1 MKTERCRYRRIVWM
15 AGAAIILVSSSGSSL
30 VEGRQ
35 ATEPTLAT
43 LSGIEEGDSEVP
55 FTMADGYL
63 IVVEARIGERHRVKF
78 ALDTGATYSVLRTDL
93 AKRLENACQSV
104 RVVNLDSV
112 LTQERVKVADFQLGP
127 IRISQLP
134 MMTNGLEYLRGSAP
148 QVEGLIGLD
157 VLRLRSFSID
167 FGRRKI
173 KFGAQRLLRS
183 PAPME
188 LDRSYLTV
196 EVRMLDRPV
205 RLLVDT
211 GVRSILLYRDRMAE
225 RLPNVKVEQR
235 IPGASLSG
243 GTSLEVVTLPRL
255 QLNGNELQRRAVLL
269 RSSPVGFLPG
279 LDGYLSIAALGAW
292 RVSFDFERSRLSW
305 E

>member
-1 MKTERCRYRRIVWM
+1 M
-15 AGAAIILVSSSGSSL
+15 AGAAIILLSSSGSSP

-55 FTMADGYL
+55 FTVADGYL

-93 AKRLENACQSV
+93 AKGLEHACQSV

-112 LTQERVKVADFQLGP
+112 LTQERVKIADFQLGP

-134 MMTNGLEYLRGSAP
+134 MMTNGLEYLKGSAP
-148 QVEGLIGLD
+148 RVEGLIGLD

-173 KFGAQRLLRS
+173 KFGALRLLRS

-235 IPGASLSG
+235 ILGASLSG

-255 QLNGNELQRRAVLL
+255 QLNGNEL
-269 RSSPVGFLPG
+269 
-279 LDGYLSIAALGAW
+279 
-292 RVSFDFERSRLSW
+292 
-305 E
+305 